1 MTVDAGRIKL
11 VGHSFVRSLGHYD
24 VNEIQHRARQL
35 CTSFTPAHHP
45 PAPCLPTHLH
55 WPSTCSAC
63 PAVHLPPPP
72 PSPSP
77 TTANVG
83 SFAWRPR
90 ATPSP
95 FSAFHLLPLYFPFLL
110 PPFSLLHLSGCTFRF
125 NFVAIMHA
133 KVQCFVGI
141 LFTQPPPTASAP
153 ACWHFIA
160 CFIQQRFVCLAH
172 SLSHSATVKMK
183 CAKCTLST
191 AFINILVLVGV
202 NTI

>member
-11 VGHSFVRSLGHYD
+11 VGRSFVRSLGHYD

-35 CTSFTPAHHP
+35 CTSFTPAQHP

-95 FSAFHLLPLYFPFLL
+95 FSAFHLLPLCFPFPSLF
-110 PPFSLLHLSGCTFRF
+110 PPFSPLHLSGCTFRF

-141 LFTQPPPTASAP
+141 LFTQPPLRPPFALP
-153 ACWHFIA
+153 PP
-160 CFIQQRFVCLAH
+160 L
-172 SLSHSATVKMK
+172 
-183 CAKCTLST
+183 
-191 AFINILVLVGV
+191 LVGILLRV
-202 NTI
+202 SYSSVSSVPLTPFLTQRQLK

>member
-11 VGHSFVRSLGHYD
+11 VGRWFVRSFGHYD

-35 CTSFTPAHHP
+35 CTSFTPAHTTLR
-45 PAPCLPTHLH
+45 PCLPTHLH

-63 PAVHLPPPP
+63 PAVQPVHLPPH
-72 PSPSP
+72 SPSP

-95 FSAFHLLPLYFPFLL
+95 FSAFYLLPRFFPFSF
-110 PPFSLLHLSGCTFRF
+110 PPFPLLHLSGCTFRF

-141 LFTQPPPTASAP
+141 LFTQPPFYDPLPPASAP
-153 ACWHFIA
+153 ACWYFIA
-160 CFIQQRFVCLAH
+160 CFIYSSVSSVSLTPLLTQRQL
-172 SLSHSATVKMK
+172 K
-183 CAKCTLST
+183 
-191 AFINILVLVGV
+191 
-202 NTI
+202 

>member
-11 VGHSFVRSLGHYD
+11 VGRWFVRSFGHYD

-35 CTSFTPAHHP
+35 CTSFTPAHTTLR
-45 PAPCLPTHLH
+45 PCVATHLH

-63 PAVHLPPPP
+63 PAVQPVHLPP

-95 FSAFHLLPLYFPFLL
+95 FSAFYLLRRFFPFLPSPFFTCPAAHFALISSQLCMQKCNVLLVFYL
-110 PPFSLLHLSGCTFRF
+110 PNPPSTTPFLLSPPLL
-125 NFVAIMHA
+125 
-133 KVQCFVGI
+133 VGI
-141 LFTQPPPTASAP
+141 LLRVSYSSVSSVSLTLLLTQR
-153 ACWHFIA
+153 
-160 CFIQQRFVCLAH
+160 QL
-172 SLSHSATVKMK
+172 K
-183 CAKCTLST
+183 
-191 AFINILVLVGV
+191 
-202 NTI
+202 